1 MHGPRRRAR
10 TIKSRHLF
18 NREKN
23 QRILGLK
30 IKINNGSVPG
40 LV

>member
-1 MHGPRRRAR
+1 M
-10 TIKSRHLF
+10 KSRHLF
-18 NREKN
+18 NRKKN

-30 IKINNGSVPG
+30 IKINNGSVRG